1 MGVKFLECI
10 KPFCQVLPEIEKP
23 QRKIQFRE
31 KVLWTA
37 ITLFIFLVCCQIPL
51 FGIMSSDTA
60 DPFYWMRVIMAS
72 NRGTLMEL
80 GISPIITS
88 GLIMQLLAGAKLI
101 EVGDTPKD
109 RALFNGA
116 QKLFGMIITIGQA
129 IVYVSTG
136 MYGTPSEMGWGI
148 CMLIIIQLF
157 VASLIVLLLDELLQK
172 GYGLGSGISLFIAT
186 NICETIVWKAF
197 SPATINTGKGTEF
210 EGAIIA
216 LFHLLA
222 TRADKVRGLREAFY
236 RQNLPN
242 LTNLMATVFVFAV
255 VIYFQGFRVDL
266 PIKSAR
272 YRGQQSSYPIKLFY
286 TSNIPIILQSALVSN
301 LYVISQMLSLRF
313 EGNFLIN
320 LLGVWGDVEGGGP
333 ARSYPIGGLCYY
345 LSPPESFL
353 SILSDPVHALCYL
366 LFMLG
371 SCAFFSKTWI
381 EVSGSS
387 AKDVAKQLKD
397 QQMVMRGH
405 RDTSMIKELNRYI
418 PTAAAFGGLCIG
430 ALSVMAD
437 FIGAIGSGTGILLA
451 VTIIYQYFEIFV
463 KEQAEV
469 GGMSTLLF

>member
-1 MGVKFLECI
+1 
-10 KPFCQVLPEIEKP
+10 
-23 QRKIQFRE
+23 
-31 KVLWTA
+31 
-37 ITLFIFLVCCQIPL
+37 
-51 FGIMSSDTA
+51 
-60 DPFYWMRVIMAS
+60 
-72 NRGTLMEL
+72 
-80 GISPIITS
+80 
-88 GLIMQLLAGAKLI
+88 
-101 EVGDTPKD
+101 
-109 RALFNGA
+109 
-116 QKLFGMIITIGQA
+116 
-129 IVYVSTG
+129 
-136 MYGTPSEMGWGI
+136 
-148 CMLIIIQLF
+148 
-157 VASLIVLLLDELLQK
+157 
-172 GYGLGSGISLFIAT
+172 
-186 NICETIVWKAF
+186 
-197 SPATINTGKGTEF
+197 
-210 EGAIIA
+210 
-216 LFHLLA
+216 
-222 TRADKVRGLREAFY
+222 
-236 RQNLPN
+236 
-242 LTNLMATVFVFAV
+242 
-255 VIYFQGFRVDL
+255 
-266 PIKSAR
+266 
-272 YRGQQSSYPIKLFY
+272 LFY